1 MHLLGTHGD
10 KTISDTDSVGIDMAM
25 MLECHHAIL
34 SHGTLGMWIGL
45 LSRGDVIMAND
56 VRARKPLLEVQLV
69 KKAGIG
75 WKFYDYQ

>member
-1 MHLLGTHGD
+1 
-10 KTISDTDSVGIDMAM
+10 M
-25 MLECHHAIL
+25 MLECQHAIL

-45 LSRGDVIMAND
+45 LSRGDVIMAD
-56 VRARKPLLEVQLV
+56 EAKGRKPLLEVQLV